1 MICVSDKSIPKIQQL
16 LQNAVN
22 EAINWFGQ
30 NKLTL
35 NIDNKCYVLTNKN
48 IVHIIYN
55 FINGV
60 NYPLLNVKNI
70 LA

>member
-1 MICVSDKSIPKIQQL
+1 MICVSDKSITKIQQL

-22 EAINWFGQ
+22 GAIKWFGQ
-30 NKLTL
+30 NNLTL
-35 NIDNKCYVLTNKN
+35 NMDKCYVLTNKN
-48 IVHIIYN
+48 IVDIIYI

-60 NYPLLNVKNI
+60 NYPLLNLKNI